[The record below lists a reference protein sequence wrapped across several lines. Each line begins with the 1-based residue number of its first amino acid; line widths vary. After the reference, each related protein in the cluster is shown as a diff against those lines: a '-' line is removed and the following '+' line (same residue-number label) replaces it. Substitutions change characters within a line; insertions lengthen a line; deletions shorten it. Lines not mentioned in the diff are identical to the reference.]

1 MKVKSLLVG
10 AEASFVGPWVNLE
23 EGDWLVGS
31 FPGILQGDDE
41 DGTISPALENIR
53 ADGDGTLNELQNDGA
68 VIQGP
73 IRLRAIV
80 SDDYIGAGVYLQA
93 KEQESESDSGTN
105 EVPG

>member
-31 FPGILQGDDE
+31 FPGILQSDV
-41 DGTISPALENIR
+41 
-53 ADGDGTLNELQNDGA
+53 DGDLVPDVANLGPGDLTELSNDGG
-68 VIQGP
+68 IIEGP
-73 IRLRAIV
+73 VRLRAIV
-80 SDDYIGAGVYLQA
+80 SDDYVGSGVFLQA